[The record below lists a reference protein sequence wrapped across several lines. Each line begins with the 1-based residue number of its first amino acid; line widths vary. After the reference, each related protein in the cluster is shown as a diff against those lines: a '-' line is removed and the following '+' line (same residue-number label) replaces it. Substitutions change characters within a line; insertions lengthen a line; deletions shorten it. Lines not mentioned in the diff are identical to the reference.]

1 MSDAAQ
7 VAMRDITAECE
18 AEGKQNCLYWEKD
31 ILEWLEIP
39 RPDFRFLN
47 GGWNRGKK
55 KSDYGT
61 N

>member
-1 MSDAAQ
+1 
-7 VAMRDITAECE
+7 MRDITAECE